1 MYIALVKKMYIV
13 NKKKTTKK
21 RKIKKREITGVEPVA
36 LHDVVLWV
44 VQASQC
50 LCFIDDTLHYVGY
63 VIYH

>member
-13 NKKKTTKK
+13 NNNKILKK
-21 RKIKKREITGVEPVA
+21 RKIKKREITGVA